1 MDGTEPS
8 VGVGESEREPGV
20 DGVTHTSV
28 DWTTERTADGDVA
41 VGDRVEF
48 TKRITDAEVRAFAA
62 ASGDTNRLHLD
73 EEFAA
78 GTRFGGRI
86 VHGGLVAGLISAALA
101 RLPGTTVYLSQDL
114 RFEGPAPVG
123 GEYTAVVEVVEA
135 LDGGRY
141 RLTTRVLDDGEAIVD
156 GEAVVLIDDD
166 PDED

>member
-1 MDGTEPS
+1 MDETERS
-8 VGVGESEREPGV
+8 VGVDETEREPGV
-20 DGVTHTSV
+20 ESVAHTSV
-28 DWTTERTADGDVA
+28 DWETERTAAADVA

-78 GTRFGGRI
+78 GTRFGERI

-101 RLPGTTVYLSQDL
+101 RLPGTTIYLSQDL

-123 GEYTAVVEVVEA
+123 GEFTAAVEVVEA
-135 LDGGRY
+135 M
-141 RLTTRVLDDGEAIVD
+141 DGETILD

-166 PDED
+166 PGED

>member
-1 MDGTEPS
+1 MDEAEPA
-8 VGVGESEREPGV
+8 VGVDETEREPGV
-20 DGVTHTSV
+20 AGVTHSSV
-28 DWTTERTADGDVA
+28 DWTAERTADEGVA

-73 EEFAA
+73 EAFAA
-78 GTRFGGRI
+78 ETRFGERI

-101 RLPGTTVYLSQDL
+101 RLPGTTIYLSQEL
-114 RFEGPAPVG
+114 RFEGPAPI
-123 GEYTAVVEVVEA
+123 GEEFTAVVEVIEA
-135 LDGGRY
+135 MDGDRY
-141 RLTTRVLDDGEAIVD
+141 RLTTRVLDDGETIID